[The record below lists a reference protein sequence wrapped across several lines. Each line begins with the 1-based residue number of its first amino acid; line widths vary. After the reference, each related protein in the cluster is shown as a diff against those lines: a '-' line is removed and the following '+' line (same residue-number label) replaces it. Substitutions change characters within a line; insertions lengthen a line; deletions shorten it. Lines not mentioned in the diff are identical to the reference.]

1 MARVKRAVNGKKH
14 RRAVLE
20 QAQGYYGNRS
30 RSFRSANEAVMHSL
44 QYAYRDRR
52 ARKGDFRRLW
62 IQRINAA
69 ARANGTSYSRLI
81 AGLREA
87 EVVVDRKVLADLA
100 VTDPEAFSRLVG
112 VATSALADGDVDPG
126 GGGGRGPL
134 LTTALAFR
142 HQRVQRV
149 RRLLARR
156 STRRSEGAFVVEGVK
171 LLESA
176 LEAGAP
182 VEAVFVDDRAR
193 TDADVAAVLDTA
205 LDRGARV
212 FDLAPGVIERVADT
226 VTPQP
231 VLAVVAMPTATLA
244 ELAGMTFVVVCVDV
258 RDPGNA
264 GAVIRVAHAAGAGAV
279 VCSEGTVDPF
289 NPKTVRASA
298 GSVLHIPVV
307 VAGDAGAVLDALAE
321 HGLRRLAAVSRGG
334 ARYTDVDMTSP
345 FALVLGN
352 EASGLPPQL
361 AQRLDTTVTIP
372 MGGGAESL
380 NVSTAAAVL
389 CFESARQRSI
399 LHAMG
404 EAR

>member
-1 MARVKRAVNGKKH
+1 M
-14 RRAVLE
+14 
-20 QAQGYYGNRS
+20 
-30 RSFRSANEAVMHSL
+30 
-44 QYAYRDRR
+44 
-52 ARKGDFRRLW
+52 
-62 IQRINAA
+62 
-69 ARANGTSYSRLI
+69 
-81 AGLREA
+81 
-87 EVVVDRKVLADLA
+87 
-100 VTDPEAFSRLVG
+100 
-112 VATSALADGDVDPG
+112 
-126 GGGGRGPL
+126 
-134 LTTALAFR
+134 
-142 HQRVQRV
+142 
-149 RRLLARR
+149 
-156 STRRSEGAFVVEGVK
+156 VEGVK
-171 LLESA
+171 LLHSA

-193 TDADVAAVLDTA
+193 SQRDIVAVLDAA
-205 LDRGARV
+205 LAQGARV
-212 FDLAPGVIERVADT
+212 FDLAPGVLERVADT

-231 VLAVVAMPTATLA
+231 VLAGVAMPDATLDDV
-244 ELAGMTFVVVCVDV
+244 AGATFIVVCIDV

-307 VAGDAGAVLDALAE
+307 VAGDAGVVLDTLAGR
-321 HGLRRLAAVSRGG
+321 GLRSLAAVSRGG
-334 ARYTDVDMTSP
+334 TAYTEVDLVAP

-352 EASGLPPQL
+352 EASGLPSEL
-361 AQRLDTTVTIP
+361 ASRLDAHVTIP

-389 CFESARQRSI
+389 CFEAARRRSN